1 MFPEFD
7 KAAFALGPGAISDL
21 VTTQFGI
28 HIIKVNSKQDARERS
43 FDEMKEAIRLIVLQ
57 RKAEQKANDEA
68 QAIAVE
74 LATNKDLKAVA
85 DKHHAE
91 VKETPLIEQSGTIP
105 ELGNAAELT
114 RRMFTM
120 QKGEIGTAVQV
131 ERGFAIPQVME
142 IAASHPA
149 SFEEAKDKVIPDV
162 KSEKAKQMATDQGN
176 QVRDLLKSGKDLS
189 AAAKAV
195 GAEVKTSDLLTRDG
209 FLSDFGSL
217 TDANKEMFSLPI
229 GKPGTP
235 LMVAGKTLAFDVK
248 ERQEINPDEMKK
260 SLDTLRTE
268 MLPAKRDEYFQA
280 YIQEVKKRMETAKQ
294 ISIHESVL
302 NDLTQRIG

>member
-1 MFPEFD
+1 
-7 KAAFALGPGAISDL
+7 
-21 VTTQFGI
+21 
-28 HIIKVNSKQDARERS
+28 
-43 FDEMKEAIRLIVLQ
+43 
-57 RKAEQKANDEA
+57 
-68 QAIAVE
+68 
-74 LATNKDLKAVA
+74 
-85 DKHHAE
+85 
-91 VKETPLIEQSGTIP
+91 
-105 ELGNAAELT
+105 
-114 RRMFTM
+114 M
-120 QKGEIGTAVQV
+120 QKGEIGTAVPV
-131 ERGFAIPQVME
+131 ERGFAIPQVTE

-149 SFEEAKDKVIPDV
+149 SFEEAKDKVLPDV

-176 QVRDLLKSGKDLS
+176 QVRDLLKSGKDLN
-189 AAAKAV
+189 AAAKAL

-217 TDANKEMFSLPI
+217 TDANKEMFSLPL

-235 LMVAGKTLAFDVK
+235 LTVAGKTLAFDVK

-280 YIQEVKKRMETAKQ
+280 YIQEVRKRMETGKQ